1 MSWPAPWGR
10 GPIEAGGV
18 GIRTATDAGRDMLV
32 NSPDG
37 WEVDRPWLWWFGEGN
52 GPDAAP
58 ADTLWGNP
66 PPGALDWGPP
76 FFVPPAVTRCTSL
89 ICDTLAGMP
98 WQVRRGRE
106 RVETPSWIEDP
117 QAKRRDGRI
126 YGGPLPQWRRSPVE
140 FRSSSIKSMLWQGES
155 IWYVPVRDAN
165 GDPAPPIWQLNP
177 AFVSIEGGAYV
188 IPSSNPVALGLADWA
203 DEASDGYT
211 FEDGELIVIRGMLGE
226 GPRGISVFA
235 AHGPDLALAQSINLF
250 ATNML
255 RRGVPLGYL
264 KVNAPNLTR
273 EQAQTLQGDWMAAH
287 GGLMRRIAVLNATTE
302 FHALTLDAA
311 AVELA
316 KMRDLSTL
324 DWALIFGVS
333 PYLLGVTAD
342 ARTYANV
349 ESRMIEFAEFTLLP
363 WSKRVES
370 TCNAE
375 LPRGTDMKINLD
387 GLRRADTKTRYEAHR
402 IALTEPAF
410 LTVEEVRELEDR
422 PPMPVEAEI
431 EAAEAAAATRR
442 LELLPGGENR

>member
-1 MSWPAPWGR
+1 
-10 GPIEAGGV
+10 
-18 GIRTATDAGRDMLV
+18 
-32 NSPDG
+32 
-37 WEVDRPWLWWFGEGN
+37 
-52 GPDAAP
+52 
-58 ADTLWGNP
+58 
-66 PPGALDWGPP
+66 
-76 FFVPPAVTRCTSL
+76 
-89 ICDTLAGMP
+89 
-98 WQVRRGRE
+98 
-106 RVETPSWIEDP
+106 
-117 QAKRRDGRI
+117 
-126 YGGPLPQWRRSPVE
+126 
-140 FRSSSIKSMLWQGES
+140 
-155 IWYVPVRDAN
+155 
-165 GDPAPPIWQLNP
+165 
-177 AFVSIEGGAYV
+177 
-188 IPSSNPVALGLADWA
+188 
-203 DEASDGYT
+203 
-211 FEDGELIVIRGMLGE
+211 
-226 GPRGISVFA
+226 VFA

-442 LELLPGGENR
+442 LELLPGGENP